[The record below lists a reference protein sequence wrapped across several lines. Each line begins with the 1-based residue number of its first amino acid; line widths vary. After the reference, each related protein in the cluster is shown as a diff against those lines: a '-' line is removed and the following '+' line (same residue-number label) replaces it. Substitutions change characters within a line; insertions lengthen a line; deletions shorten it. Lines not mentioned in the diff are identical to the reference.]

1 MSALTRGTRNT
12 FRNPLRTISVTVIL
26 GISLG
31 MVVVMLAA
39 RSAVD
44 NRIAEVKS
52 SIGNTITVA
61 PAGARGFLG
70 GGEPLTTANVSTV
83 EAIDHVSSVVATIDA
98 QLNTDDTSL
107 TSAVEAGT
115 LGGRGFRAFQAPS
128 GSSGTI
134 TEGNELPAN
143 FSPPI
148 FSVGTND
155 PANPGS
161 MIGTSITL
169 SSGSAF
175 TAGTS
180 ESVAMVGKTLA
191 EKNSLSTNSTFTAYD
206 TAITVTGIYD
216 AGNQF
221 ANNSIIFPL
230 ATLQKISDQADQ
242 VTSIVAHV
250 DSVENLTATTSA
262 ISTALGTTADV
273 SSSEDSVKDAV
284 QPLENIRTIAAT
296 SLFGALI
303 AAAVVILLT
312 MVMIVRERRK
322 EIAVLKAIGAGDRT
336 IVAQFMTESVMLSLL
351 GSVIGTILGIILS
364 NPILKALLTSS
375 QTSTDGPARLGGSGG
390 PGEGAVRIA
399 VGGFRAVQS
408 SIQGLQAVLDWHI
421 ILYGLGAAILVAIIG
436 SAFPAW
442 LIGKIRPAE
451 VLRSE

>member
-1 MSALTRGTRNT
+1 MSAFARGTRNT
-12 FRNPLRTISVTVIL
+12 FRNPLRTLSVTAIL

-52 SIGNTITVA
+52 SIGNTVTIA

-70 GGEPLTTANVSTV
+70 GGEPLTTANVTTV
-83 EAIDHVSSVVATIDA
+83 DGLDHVTSVVASIDA
-98 QLNTDDTSL
+98 QLSTDDTSL
-107 TSAVEAGT
+107 KSATEAGT
-115 LGGRGFRAFQAPS
+115 LGGRGFRAFRAPS
-128 GSSGTI
+128 GGSGSP
-134 TEGNELPAN
+134 TENNEVPAD

-155 PANPGS
+155 PAKPGS

-175 TAGTS
+175 TAGTAD
-180 ESVAMVGKTLA
+180 SVAMVGKTLA
-191 EKNSLSTNSTFTAYD
+191 EKNSLSVGSTFSAYD
-206 TAITVTGIYD
+206 KTITVTGIYD

-221 ANNSIIFPL
+221 ANNSVIFPL
-230 ATLQKISDQADQ
+230 ATLQKISDQVDQ
-242 VTSIVAHV
+242 VTSIVAQV
-250 DSVENLTATTSA
+250 DSVENLSSATSA
-262 ISTALGTTADV
+262 ISTALGDTADV

-312 MVMIVRERRK
+312 MVMIIRERRK

-351 GSVIGTILGIILS
+351 GSVIGTILGVILS
-364 NPILKALLTSS
+364 NPILKALLSSS
-375 QTSTDGPARLGGSGG
+375 QASTDGPGNFTG
-390 PGEGAVRIA
+390 PGGGAARIA
-399 VGGFRAVQS
+399 VGGFRAVQGT
-408 SIQGLQAVLDWHI
+408 IQDLQAVLDWQVL
-421 ILYGLGAAILVAIIG
+421 LYGLGAAILVAIIG
-436 SAFPAW
+436 SVFPAW
-442 LIGKIRPAE
+442 LIGKVRPAE